1 MELHLRSEFEKE
13 LAAGSFSVGTPSSFQ
28 VTPDLQKIMG
38 MLIFLV
44 NPILN
49 PIVYGLKTSEIR
61 NTLLALVKN
70 KRTG

>member
-38 MLIFLV
+38 SHNLSGPYSHHAKMLHGKASLD
-44 NPILN
+44 
-49 PIVYGLKTSEIR
+49 S
-61 NTLLALVKN
+61 
-70 KRTG
+70 